1 VNRFSSLF
9 DAVFDELSGLLY
21 FVEEFMTKLERLVTV
36 MRDGEWYSMEDLVS
50 PVGHRFKS
58 EILGEVG

>member
-1 VNRFSSLF
+1 
-9 DAVFDELSGLLY
+9 
-21 FVEEFMTKLERLVTV
+21 MTKLELLVTV
-36 MRDGEWYSMEDLVS
+36 MRDGQWYSMEDLVS